1 MSGRKEIGE
10 RFIKWL
16 KENPYVWI
24 YPIYM
29 TIYLIWFFTLNGV
42 EYQEV
47 HILHSPI
54 DDLIP
59 FNEYFVF
66 PYASWFLALFF
77 TPIVFMWMG
86 KEDFLRLIF
95 VMYVG
100 MTICLIV
107 YMVYPTGL
115 DLRRPLEHDNF
126 ASDMVALVRNTDVS
140 RNVCPS
146 IHCSTSAAIILCHWF
161 SRRLSGKKPVYL
173 VVKILVTI
181 WMISVIV
188 STLFIKQHSVIDIYW
203 GVGLSIVLFL
213 LSYLP
218 SLLKKR
224 KAGQ

>member
-1 MSGRKEIGE
+1 MPSIKEIWTM
-10 RFIKWL
+10 FVKWL
-16 KENPYVWI
+16 KANPYVWI

-42 EYQEV
+42 ENEVV
-47 HILHSPI
+47 HIIHSPI

-95 VMYVG
+95 IMYVG

-107 YMVYPTGL
+107 YMIYPTGL

-126 ASDMVALVRNTDVS
+126 ASDMVALIRSKDVS

-146 IHCSTSAAIILCHWF
+146 IHCSTSTAIILCHWF
-161 SRRLSGKKPVYL
+161 SRRLSGKKPIYL

-181 WMISVIV
+181 WMCSVIV
-188 STLFIKQHSVIDIYW
+188 STLFVKQHSIIDIYW

-213 LSYLP
+213 VSYVP
-218 SLLKKR
+218 ALLKKR
-224 KAGQ
+224 NA